1 MRNLFFLKSHRKGE
15 IWKSSNERQI
25 KSFLENRL
33 SGSKVGSS
41 WIWMLWDFTFEKP
54 FILSF
59 HWRPS
64 SSSTFYFSVF
74 SKTKCF
80 SWIWKRAHCHH
91 GANAAKVWI
100 FMPPHLATKYYLAP
114 IVGFHNGAI
123 CYPKYFTP
131 CYLKYPAAAIM
142 TKLKIST
149 KGLDFCVLLSLKW

>member
-1 MRNLFFLKSHRKGE
+1 MCKFFFLKSHWKGE

-54 FILSF
+54 FIFSF
-59 HWRPS
+59 HWQPF
-64 SSSTFYFSVF
+64 SSSTFTFQYFRRQNVF
-74 SKTKCF
+74 LGFGLQSALS
-80 SWIWKRAHCHH
+80 SW
-91 GANAAKVWI
+91 ANAAKVWI

-131 CYLKYPAAAIM
+131 CYLKYPAAAFM
-142 TKLKIST
+142 TNLEFRQDVWIFVS
-149 KGLDFCVLLSLKW
+149 CYP

>member
-1 MRNLFFLKSHRKGE
+1 MRDRLKVFWRIDFQAQRLEAHEFECFGTLHLKSHLYFLSTDSLFLLQLFTFQYFR
-15 IWKSSNERQI
+15 RQNV
-25 KSFLENRL
+25 FLGFGL
-33 SGSKVGSS
+33 QGALSS
-41 WIWMLWDFTFEKP
+41 W
-54 FILSF
+54 
-59 HWRPS
+59 
-64 SSSTFYFSVF
+64 
-74 SKTKCF
+74 
-80 SWIWKRAHCHH
+80 
-91 GANAAKVWI
+91 ANAAKVWI

>member
-1 MRNLFFLKSHRKGE
+1 MRDRLKVFWRIDFQAQRLEAHEFECFGTLHLKSHLY
-15 IWKSSNERQI
+15 
-25 KSFLENRL
+25 FLSTDSLFLLRL
-33 SGSKVGSS
+33 LLFSIFEDK
-41 WIWMLWDFTFEKP
+41 MFFLDLDF
-54 FILSF
+54 
-59 HWRPS
+59 
-64 SSSTFYFSVF
+64 
-74 SKTKCF
+74 
-80 SWIWKRAHCHH
+80 RAHCHH